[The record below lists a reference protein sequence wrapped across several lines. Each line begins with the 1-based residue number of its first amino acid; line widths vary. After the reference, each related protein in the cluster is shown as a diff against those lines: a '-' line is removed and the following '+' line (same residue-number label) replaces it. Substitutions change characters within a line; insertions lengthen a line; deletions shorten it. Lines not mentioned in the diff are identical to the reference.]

1 MSRPFRMTPA
11 MRYGTALLRFL
22 LRVGMPMGPL
32 KLLTHRGRK
41 SGRLYTMPVAL
52 VERDGIRWLVAAFG
66 EVNWVHNI
74 RADGRVKLTSGWRS
88 DTYAIHELEAADAAP
103 ILRQF
108 LKQYGLVPFIPPY
121 FEATAQSPLADF
133 EQEALRHPV
142 FRILKHEE

>member
-1 MSRPFRMTPA
+1 MMQPFRMTPA

-22 LRVGMPMGPL
+22 LHAGMPMGPL

-41 SGRLYTMPVAL
+41 SGRLYSTPVAL

-74 RADGRVKLTSGWRS
+74 RTEGRVKLTSGWRT
-88 DTYAIHELEAADAAP
+88 DTFAIHELETADAAP

-108 LKQYGLVPFIPPY
+108 LRQYGLVPFIPPY
-121 FEATAQSPLADF
+121 FDATAQSPLADF

-142 FRILKHEE
+142 FRIVKYEE